1 MKKILYTAFEAYPFI
16 KTGGLADMMYG
27 LPLEAL
33 KDFDVK
39 IVLPLHKKI
48 KDNYFDKFIYLNSL
62 VIDNNLKE
70 KANIYSYK
78 NNKIEYLFIENDKYY
93 NRLDIYGFDD
103 DNLRYSFFCLA
114 VIKMLKVLNYYPD
127 IIHSNDYHTA
137 LIPALCK
144 LKYKNN
150 KKLSKIKHI
159 YSIHNLAYQGRYDKQ
174 VLFDYLGFDPKYYLD
189 GTLRFND
196 ECNFM
201 KIGIVMADFIV
212 TVSKTYAKEILT
224 EEYGQGLDMVLRYRK
239 DDLYG
244 IVNGVDKT
252 MFNPNND
259 EYLKYKYNSHNFV
272 KYKALNKKEL
282 LNKLN
287 LKDDGSLVIG
297 IVSRLTYQKGFDL
310 LLNAYKDI
318 LKNKVKLIILGSG
331 ETKYEYAFKI
341 MEKEYPDKVFFKC
354 AYDEKL
360 AHEIYAGSD
369 MFLMPS
375 LFEPCGL
382 GQLIAMRYGT
392 LPIVRETG
400 GLKETVE
407 PYNEYLKTGNG
418 FSFGPYNARDLL
430 IVFNYA
436 YKQYMDNQK
445 DFKMLIRNAM
455 KYDSSFKKVGEEY
468 VKLYSR
474 VLDKKYVKKI

>member
-1 MKKILYTAFEAYPFI
+1 MKKILYASFEAYPFI
-16 KTGGLADMMYG
+16 KKGGLADMMYG
-27 LPLEAL
+27 LPLEVS
-33 KDFDVK
+33 KNYEVK
-39 IVLPLHKKI
+39 IALPLHKKI
-48 KDNYFDKFIYLNSL
+48 KDAYFNKFTYLGCL
-62 VIDNNLKE
+62 TIDNNSKE
-70 KANIYSYK
+70 KANIYLYQ
-78 NNKIEYLFIENDKYY
+78 NKRIEYLFIENDKYF
-93 NRLDIYGFDD
+93 NRHDIYGFDD
-103 DNLRYSFFCLA
+103 DSLRYSFFCLA
-114 VIKMLKVLNYYPD
+114 LVKMLKVLNYYPD

-137 LIPALCK
+137 LVSAICK
-144 LKYKNN
+144 LKYKND
-150 KKLSKIKHI
+150 KKISLIKHI

-174 VLFDYLGFDPKYYLD
+174 ILFDYLDFDSKYYFD

-201 KIGIVMADFIV
+201 KIGIVTSDIIV
-212 TVSKTYAKEILT
+212 TVSKTYAKEIQT
-224 EEYGQGLDMVLRYRK
+224 NEFGCGLDMVLKYRK

-244 IVNGVDKT
+244 IVNGIDKT

-259 EYLKYKYNSHNFV
+259 KYIKYQYNCHNFV
-272 KYKALNKKEL
+272 KNKALNKKEL
-282 LNKLN
+282 LNKLH
-287 LKDDGSLVIG
+287 LKDDGSLVLG

-310 LLNAYKDI
+310 LLELYKDI

-331 ETKYEYAFKI
+331 ETKYEYAFRI
-341 MEKEYPDKVFFKC
+341 MEKEYPNKVSFIC

-382 GQLIAMRYGT
+382 GQLIAMRYGS

-400 GLKETVE
+400 GLKETIE
-407 PYNEYLKTGNG
+407 PYNEYLKIGNG
-418 FSFGPYNARDLL
+418 FSFGPYNKKDLL

-436 YKQYMDNQK
+436 YKQYMYNQK

-455 KYDSSFKKVGEEY
+455 KYDSSFKKVSEEY